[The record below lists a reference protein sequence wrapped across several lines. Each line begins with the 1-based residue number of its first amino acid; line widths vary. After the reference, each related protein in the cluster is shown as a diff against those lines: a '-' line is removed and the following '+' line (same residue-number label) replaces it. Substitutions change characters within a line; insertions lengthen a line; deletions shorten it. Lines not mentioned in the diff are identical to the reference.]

1 MELSFIL
8 SVRRTIVLFVTFAF
22 SGLLSVSGQYR
33 ETPMPGIIVS
43 SRIHGY
49 WEHLPAEY
57 YANPTKKYP
66 LILYIHGV
74 GEVGDGSPASLP
86 VLLGKGIP
94 QKIESDVF
102 PAFVYNI
109 GIPYAYIVLTP
120 QYTDQGVS
128 VNDIDAMLNYAF

>member
-8 SVRRTIVLFVTFAF
+8 SVRKTIVLFVTFVF

-66 LILYIHGV
+66 LILVLHGS
-74 GEVGDGSPASLP
+74 GERGRDNEAQLKWGGSLFADPAKRAGFMSATGWSRSAASP
-86 VLLGKGIP
+86 SKKP
-94 QKIESDVF
+94 PTS
-102 PAFVYNI
+102 A
-109 GIPYAYIVLTP
+109 ACSSA
-120 QYTDQGVS
+120 S
-128 VNDIDAMLNYAF
+128 VPGARRNTRS